1 MNFLEQ
7 TDILKR
13 PRKLQNEEKKKKE
26 KENKCKQEEES
37 TFKDKAK
44 PWRNAIVAGLMYNTC
59 IKGTNFFDNV
69 RISKIELVHNDLP
82 KESERIR
89 KNSQ

>member
-1 MNFLEQ
+1 MKPFHLKKDLNFLEQ

-44 PWRNAIVAGLMYNTC
+44 P
-59 IKGTNFFDNV
+59 
-69 RISKIELVHNDLP
+69 
-82 KESERIR
+82 
-89 KNSQ
+89 